1 MKNVVKIVLL
11 SIGLISLFSCGPKRY
26 GCNPNRRC
34 EVKAQ
39 PKLMLP
45 QDKKASTLS

>member
-1 MKNVVKIVLL
+1 MKKVVKIVLI
-11 SIGLISLFSCGPKRY
+11 SIVFIATFSCGPKRY